1 MNSSKLKTM
10 QTIHL
15 AFCLAIITMAA
26 TSYLTVKDRLYL
38 DTSLN
43 QAEVFFPL
51 FPIIGIV
58 SLIAGQFL
66 YKQQI
71 SNLQEL
77 SAENK
82 INKYQVAFI
91 IRTALF
97 EFPSLLNIVGFL
109 VSGNIIFLIASLIF
123 FVFLLATRPKKQT
136 IIDELNLSYPDTEK
150 L

>member
-1 MNSSKLKTM
+1 M

-38 DTSLN
+38 DMSLN

-66 YKQQI
+66 YKRQI

-77 SAENK
+77 SAEHK

-91 IRTALF
+91 MRTALF
-97 EFPSLLNIVGFL
+97 EMPSLLNIVGFL
-109 VSGNIIFLIASLIF
+109 VTGNLIFLIVALIF
-123 FVFLLATRPKKQT
+123 FVFLLTTRPKKQT